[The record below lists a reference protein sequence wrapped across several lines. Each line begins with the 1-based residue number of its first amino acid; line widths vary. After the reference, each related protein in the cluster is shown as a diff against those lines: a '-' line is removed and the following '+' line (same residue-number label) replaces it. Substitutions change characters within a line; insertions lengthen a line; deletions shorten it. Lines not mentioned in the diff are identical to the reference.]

1 MTQEFRQKIIYLL
14 ISVILYGCSSYE
26 QFRHVTEDFEIPS
39 VVLVSDFTQT
49 WQAVLQVMR
58 KYDIAV
64 ENRQAGIIRT
74 RWIDNTQEKNF
85 TDSFSKNDEV
95 RAARYKLILNVTK
108 GFRRGRE
115 VSKVTVYKRQ
125 FLEQGFLQG
134 WKEVPSDSITEKSIL
149 YRVQRKVAIDNKLRA
164 IEKVR
169 EKEQLQNF

>member
-1 MTQEFRQKIIYLL
+1 MAAKYKKYLHILSIFL
-14 ISVILYGCSSYE
+14 ILQGCASYE
-26 QFRHVTEDFEIPS
+26 QFRYVTDDFEIPS
-39 VVLVSDFTQT
+39 IVLVAEFTQT
-49 WQAVLQVMR
+49 WQAVLQIMR

-85 TDSFSKNDEV
+85 TDSFSKNDQV
-95 RAARYKLILNVTK
+95 RAARYKLILNVSK

-134 WKEVPSDSITEKSIL
+134 WKEIPSDAITEQSIL
-149 YRVQRKVAIDNKLRA
+149 YRIQRKIVIDNKLRA
-164 IEKVR
+164 IEKIK

>member
-1 MTQEFRQKIIYLL
+1 MKQKLKIWTILL
-14 ISVILYGCSSYE
+14 FLTSCSSYE
-26 QFRHVTEDFEIPS
+26 QFRYITEEFEIPQII
-39 VVLVSDFTQT
+39 LVAEFTQT

-85 TDSFSKNDEV
+85 ADSFSKNDEV
-95 RAARYKLILNVTK
+95 KSARFKLIINVVK

-115 VSKVTVYKRQ
+115 VAKVTVYKRQ

-134 WKEVPSDSITEKSIL
+134 WKEVPSDGITEKSIL
-149 YRVQRKVAIDNKLRA
+149 YRIQRKVAIDNKLRA
-164 IEKVR
+164 IEKLK
-169 EKEQLQNF
+169 EKEQLKNF

>member
-1 MTQEFRQKIIYLL
+1 MVKKLRFTLLNIIIIVSLA
-14 ISVILYGCSSYE
+14 GCSSYE
-26 QFRHVTEDFEIPS
+26 QFRYVTDDFEIPS
-39 VVLVSDFTQT
+39 VVLVAEFTQT

-85 TDSFSKNDEV
+85 ADSFSKNDEV
-95 RAARYKLILNVTK
+95 RAARYKLILNVSK

-134 WKEVPSDSITEKSIL
+134 WKEVPSDAITEQSIL
-149 YRVQRKVAIDNKLRA
+149 YRIQRKVSIDNKLRA
-164 IEKVR
+164 IEKLK
-169 EKEQLQNF
+169 EKEQLENF

>member
-1 MTQEFRQKIIYLL
+1 MAANYKKYFNTFCLLL
-14 ISVILYGCSSYE
+14 ILQGCSSYE
-26 QFRHVTEDFEIPS
+26 QFRFVTDDFEIPS
-39 VVLVSDFTQT
+39 VVLVSEFTQT

-85 TDSFSKNDEV
+85 TDSFSKNDQV
-95 RAARYKLILNVTK
+95 RAARYKLILNVSK

-115 VSKVTVYKRQ
+115 VSKITVYKRQ

-134 WKEVPSDSITEKSIL
+134 WKEVPTDSITEQSIL
-149 YRVQRKVAIDNKLRA
+149 YRIQRKVTIDNKLRA
-164 IEKVR
+164 IEKLQ
-169 EKEQLQNF
+169 EKQQLNNF